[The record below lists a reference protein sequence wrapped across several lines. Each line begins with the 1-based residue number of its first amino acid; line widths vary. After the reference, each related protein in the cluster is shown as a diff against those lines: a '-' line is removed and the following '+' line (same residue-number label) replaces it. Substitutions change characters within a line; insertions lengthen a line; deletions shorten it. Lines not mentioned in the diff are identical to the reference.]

1 MALSFLCAP
10 KEKITAIP
18 MTFDWD
24 DWDPYEVVGEPND
37 KLIDKLSKL
46 SFRANLTFS
55 LGCTEWVVFR
65 FSNVSEDPVPY
76 QYLEAFWAFNM
87 SDQFKAPKESE
98 DEDWKGSVRGPIN
111 MALMTALNV
120 IYGFED
126 GTPEPEAAYSDKI
139 ACHVLNSDPL
149 YLKWRDRLLTRLES
163 YKRDNKNAFGDPIPR
178 EILNTSVII
187 EPDQSNKL
195 VKKFLSNIQIQ
206 TNPFLTVF
214 KK

>member
-1 MALSFLCAP
+1 MALSFLCEQ
-10 KEKITAIP
+10 KEKINSIP
-18 MTFDWD
+18 MTFAWD
-24 DWDPYEVVGEPND
+24 DWDPYEVVGEPDD

-76 QYLEAFWAFNM
+76 QYLEALWAYSM
-87 SDQFKAPKESE
+87 SDQFKAPKESN
-98 DEDWKGSVRGPIN
+98 DDDWKGSVRGPIN

-126 GTPEPEAAYSDKI
+126 EDPESEAAYSDAI

-149 YLKWRDRLLTRLES
+149 YLKWRDLLLARLES
-163 YKRDNKNAFGDPIPR
+163 HKRDNKNAIGDPIPR
-178 EILNTSVII
+178 EILNPSVTI
-187 EPDQSNKL
+187 EPEQSNEL
-195 VKKFLSNIQIQ
+195 VKQFLSNIQIES
-206 TNPFLTVF
+206 NPFLSVF